1 MADDDRP
8 SEEGMQ
14 TGFPLD
20 PSSFD
25 ADPRV
30 SWSKLDNK
38 FILET
43 EEGNE
48 FEWDTALK
56 RWIPV
61 LDQSLLD
68 QQGEIYKIAGIDE
81 NATTTSQKKK
91 RKQLNGDESGNKSK
105 KPRVNTAVYVT
116 SIPLDADQDEIQHVF
131 SKCGVIA
138 EEIDSGKPRI
148 KMYEDDKGRFKG
160 DALVVYFRP
169 ESVNL
174 AVQMLDD
181 TDFRLGTEGPMG
193 RMRVQAADFSYKSQQ
208 DVPTKTSRREQKKI
222 IQRTQKMNAKLMD
235 WDDDDPQALQETSSR
250 WDKVVILKHM
260 FSPQELEA
268 NPAAMLEIKEDIRE
282 ECAKLGNVTNV
293 VLFDKE
299 AEGVASVRFSDAQAA
314 AACVKLMNG
323 RWFDERR
330 LEAYVATGR
339 EKFKKSSD
347 KKVGFED
354 EEEEEDEAGEGGR
367 LDKFGSWLEQEK

>member
-1 MADDDRP
+1 MADEDLSP
-8 SEEGMQ
+8 EGVQ
-14 TGFPLD
+14 TGLPQD
-20 PSSFD
+20 PTEFD

-30 SWSKLDNK
+30 SWSRLDNK

-61 LDQSLLD
+61 LDQTLLD
-68 QQGEIYKIAGIDE
+68 QQSQIYRVAGVDDD
-81 NATTTSQKKK
+81 ATPAAQQKKK
-91 RKQLNGDESGNKSK
+91 RKQPNGDESGNKPK
-105 KPRVNTAVYVT
+105 KARVNTAVYVT
-116 SIPLDADQDEIQHVF
+116 SLPLDVDQEEIEHVF

-148 KMYEDDKGRFKG
+148 KMYEDDKGQFKG

-181 TDFRLGTEGPMG
+181 TDFRLGAEGSAG
-193 RMRVQAADFSYKSQQ
+193 KMRVQAADFSYKSQQ
-208 DVPTKTSRREQKKI
+208 DAPAKTSNKDKKKI
-222 IQRTQKMNAKLMD
+222 IKRTAKLNAKLTD
-235 WDDDDPQALQETSSR
+235 WDDDDPQSINDTSSR
-250 WDKVVILKHM
+250 WDRVVILKHM
-260 FSPQELEA
+260 FTLQELEED
-268 NPAAMLEIKEDIRE
+268 PAAMLEIKEDIRD
-282 ECAKLGNVTNV
+282 ECAKLGEVTNV

-299 AEGVASVRFSDAQAA
+299 DEGVASVRFSSAEAA
-314 AACVKLMNG
+314 AACVRLMNG
-323 RWFDERR
+323 RWFDERQ
-330 LEAYVATGR
+330 LEAFLATGT

-347 KKVGFED
+347 KKVGFVDD
-354 EEEEEDEAGEGGR
+354 EEEEGEGSR
-367 LDKFGSWLEQEK
+367 LDKFGSWLEEAS